1 MRLSTPLLLL
11 LLLLVF
17 VEVLIKAPVD
27 ALTLVIWEKAASVVV
42 VAVP

>member
-11 LLLLVF
+11 LLLLV
-17 VEVLIKAPVD
+17 VEVLIKPPVD